1 MLFKLCR
8 LQLCGIFLF
17 LRFGGEIYHGR
28 LGRLGRILPFSL
40 AKFQVHLLLVDVAVH
55 GVDELDAAF
64 VLVEG
69 GLADSKRRHDSESF
83 EAAFAI
89 HLVGVGHLRSDFL
102 VAVLHRRQ
110 VFVVL
115 AFEVFEP
122 GLESAGAQLVITNF
136 LEGIDEVREGTRGLV
151 LIQPRGVGVLGKD
164 LAETFSRGN
173 HAAVGKRLEALRKVP
188 ARGVG
193 GIAFGIKAADGPCGR
208 FVDRHFNEVSVFG
221 YRGAVGFDGLANLF
235 AGDACSLLNEV
246 LVESQEFFVAECS
259 VVESVNLHHDSILV
273 LEGCRFLSQELLR
286 SLVFKDT
293 AKISKAYHPKCSFPT
308 KKQKL
313 RTKCN

>member
-1 MLFKLCR
+1 MLCR

-55 GVDELDAAF
+55 GIDELDAAF
-64 VLVEG
+64 VLFES

-136 LEGIDEVREGTRGLV
+136 LEGIDEVRESTRGLV

-164 LAETFSRGN
+164 FAETFSRGN

-293 AKISKAYHPKCSFPT
+293 AKISKAYHPKCPFPT

>member
-69 GLADSKRRHDSESF
+69 GLADCKRRHESESF

-89 HLVGVGHLRSDFL
+89 HLVGVGDLRGIHL

-136 LEGIDEVREGTRGLV
+136 LEGIDDVRERTGGLV

-164 LAETFSRGN
+164 LAEAFSRCN
-173 HAAVGKRLEALRKVP
+173 HAAVRKRLEALGEVP

-193 GIAFGIKAADGPCGR
+193 GIAFLVKATHDAAHG
-208 FVDRHFNEVSVFG
+208 FFDRHFNEFCVFG
-221 YRGAVGFDGLANLF
+221 YRGAVGFDGLANVF
-235 AGDACSLLNEV
+235 AGDACGLLNEV

-293 AKISKAYHPKCSFPT
+293 AKISKAYHPKCPFPT